1 VRRDLTVVRIASVEP
16 LVVDVGTRNWLF
28 VVVDT
33 DDGVRGI
40 GEGSLPGHPL
50 AVAAAVEEYRD
61 YVVGEDPARIQH
73 LWQRMYRQPFFRSGA
88 VTLSAM
94 SAIEQALWDIKGK
107 VAGLPV
113 YDLLGGRC
121 HDRIKLYANGP
132 AGDTLE
138 EYADSGRALVEQ
150 GYTALKTGVTVPMRP
165 VQGDDAIREAAARF
179 EALRGAVG
187 DAVEIAFDAHGRFS
201 PAMSIKL
208 ARALEPY
215 NVWFLEEPA
224 LPENAKGLE
233 QVARAT
239 SIPVATGERLFTK
252 WAFREVLELGAAA
265 LLQPDL
271 SHCGGV
277 LEARAIAAM
286 AEVYFCGFAPH
297 NPLGPVNTIVSAHV
311 GMASPN
317 FVALETCLYPP
328 AWTRGLLTESLSIA
342 DGWLELPDR
351 PGWGVELDLDLCR
364 AHPYTAHSL
373 PILEHP
379 SGAIADW

>member
-1 VRRDLTVVRIASVEP
+1 MEITSVEP
-16 LVVDVGTRNWLF
+16 IVVDVESRNWLF

-33 DDGVRGI
+33 DEGVSGI

-50 AVAAAVEEYRD
+50 AVAAAVEEYRQ
-61 YVVGEDPARIQH
+61 YVVGQDPARIQH
-73 LWQRMYRQPFFRSGA
+73 LWQLMYRRPFFRSGA

-113 YDLLGGRC
+113 YELLGGRC
-121 HDRIKLYANGP
+121 HDRVKLYVNGP
-132 AGDTLE
+132 GGATPE
-138 EYADSGRALVEQ
+138 ECAESARSLVER
-150 GYTALKTGVTVPMRP
+150 GFTAMKTGIDEPVRP
-165 VQGDDAIREAAARF
+165 VQGDGFVRRAAERL
-179 EALRGAVG
+179 EALRDAVG
-187 DAVEIAFDAHGRFS
+187 EDVEIAWDAHGRLA

-208 ARALEPY
+208 ARAFEPFD
-215 NVWFLEEPA
+215 VWFLEEPA
-224 LPENAKGLE
+224 LPENAKALA
-233 QVARAT
+233 QVARAVT
-239 SIPVATGERLFTK
+239 MPVATGERLFTK

-286 AEVYFCGFAPH
+286 GEVHYCGFAPH

-311 GMASPN
+311 GLASPN
-317 FVALETCLYPP
+317 FVALEVCVYPP
-328 AWTRGLLTESLSIA
+328 EWTRRLLTEPLEFR
-342 DGWLELPDR
+342 DGYLELSGR
-351 PGWGVELDLDLCR
+351 PGWGVELDLELCR
-364 AHPYTAHSL
+364 AHPYTPYTL
-373 PILEHP
+373 PILQHP

>member
-1 VRRDLTVVRIASVEP
+1 MKITSIEP
-16 LVVDVGTRNWLF
+16 LVVDIGSRNWLF
-28 VVVDT
+28 VVVET
-33 DDGVRGI
+33 DAGVSGV
-40 GEGSLPGHPL
+40 GEGSLPGHPR

-61 YVVGEDPARIQH
+61 YVVGEDPSRIQH
-73 LWQRMYRQPFFRSGA
+73 LWQVMYRQPFFRSGA

-121 HDRIKLYANGP
+121 HDRIKLYVNGP
-132 AGDTLE
+132 SGETPEELAESARSLVDAGF
-138 EYADSGRALVEQ
+138 RAM
-150 GYTALKTGVTVPMRP
+150 KTGLTVPVLP
-165 VQGDDAIREAAARF
+165 VQGDGFFARAAEQCA
-179 EALRGAVG
+179 ALREAVG
-187 DAVEIAFDAHGRFS
+187 DDVEIAWDAHGRLA

-208 ARALEPY
+208 ARAIEPY

-224 LPENAKGLE
+224 LPENAKALA

-265 LLQPDL
+265 LVQPDL

-286 AEVYFCGFAPH
+286 AEVYYCGFAPH

-328 AWTRGLLTESLSIA
+328 EWTRELLKEPLQIA
-342 DGWLELPDR
+342 DGYLALSDA
-351 PGWGVELDLDLCR
+351 PGWGIELDVELCR
-364 AHPYTAHSL
+364 AHPYRPYKL
-373 PILEHP
+373 PLLQHP
-379 SGAIADW
+379 SGAVGDW

>member
-1 VRRDLTVVRIASVEP
+1 MKITSVEP
-16 LVVDVGTRNWLF
+16 LVVDIGSRNWLF
-28 VVVDT
+28 VVVGT
-33 DDGVRGI
+33 DEGLSGV

-50 AVAAAVEEYRD
+50 AVAAAVEEYRE

-73 LWQRMYRQPFFRSGA
+73 LWQMMYRRPFFRSGA

-113 YDLLGGRC
+113 FELLGGRC

-132 AGDTLE
+132 DGATLE
-138 EYADSGRALVEQ
+138 ELADSAGSLVDR
-150 GYTALKTGVTVPMRP
+150 GFTAMKTGLDLPVLP
-165 VQGDDAIREAAARF
+165 VQGDGIFRRAAERA
-179 EALRGAVG
+179 EALRNAVG
-187 DAVEIAFDAHGRFS
+187 EDVEIAWDAHGRYT

-215 NVWFLEEPA
+215 NIWFLEEPA
-224 LPENAKGLE
+224 LPENATGLA

-252 WAFREVLELGAAA
+252 WAFREVLELGGAA
-265 LLQPDL
+265 LVQPDL

-286 AEVYFCGFAPH
+286 AEVYYCGFAPH
-297 NPLGPVNTIVSAHV
+297 NPLGPINTIVSAQV
-311 GMASPN
+311 AMASPN
-317 FVALETCLYPP
+317 FVALEICLYPP
-328 AWTRGLLTESLSIA
+328 EWTRALLTEP
-342 DGWLELPDR
+342 LELTGGFLALSDR
-351 PGWGVELDLDLCR
+351 PGWGVELDVELCR
-364 AHPYTAHSL
+364 GHPYKPYKL

>member
-1 VRRDLTVVRIASVEP
+1 MKITSLEP
-16 LVVDVGTRNWLF
+16 LIVDVESRNWLF
-28 VVVDT
+28 VVVET
-33 DDGVRGI
+33 DEGVSGV
-40 GEGSLPGHPL
+40 GEGSLPGHPR
-50 AVAAAVEEYRD
+50 AVAAAVEEYRE

-73 LWQRMYRQPFFRSGA
+73 LWQLMYRQPFFRSGV

-113 YDLLGGRC
+113 YELLGGRC

-132 AGDTLE
+132 AGATLE
-138 EYADSGRALVEQ
+138 ELGDSAQALVER
-150 GYTALKTGVTVPMRP
+150 GFTAMKTGITDP
-165 VQGDDAIREAAARF
+165 VLPIQGDGVFRRAAEQL
-179 EALRGAVG
+179 EALRNAVG
-187 DAVEIAFDAHGRFS
+187 EDVEIGWDAHGRFT

-224 LPENAKGLE
+224 LPENAKGLA

-252 WAFREVLELGAAA
+252 WAFREVLELGGAA

-286 AEVYFCGFAPH
+286 GEVYFCGFAPH

-311 GMASPN
+311 AMASPN
-317 FVALETCLYPP
+317 FVALEICLYAPD
-328 AWTRGLLTESLSIA
+328 WTRELLTEPLVFSN
-342 DGWLELPDR
+342 GFLELSNR
-351 PGWGVELDLDLCR
+351 PGWGVELDVELCR
-364 AHPYTAHSL
+364 GHPYRASKL
-373 PILEHP
+373 PILQHP

>member
-1 VRRDLTVVRIASVEP
+1 MKIVSVEP
-16 LVVDVGTRNWLF
+16 LVVDVGSRNWLF
-28 VVVDT
+28 VVVTT
-33 DDGVRGI
+33 DEGLSGI

-50 AVAAAVEEYRD
+50 AVAAAVEEYRE

-73 LWQRMYRQPFFRSGA
+73 LWQVMYRQPFFRSGA

-113 YDLLGGRC
+113 YELLGGRC

-132 AGDTLE
+132 GGATLE
-138 EYADSGRALVEQ
+138 ELAESASSLIDRGF
-150 GYTALKTGVTVPMRP
+150 TAMKTGIGEPVLP
-165 VQGDDAIREAAARF
+165 VQGDGLFRRAAERV
-179 EALRGAVG
+179 EALRDAVG
-187 DAVEIAFDAHGRFS
+187 NEAEIAWDAHGRLT

-215 NVWFLEEPA
+215 NIWFLEEPA
-224 LPENAKGLE
+224 LPENAKALA

-252 WAFREVLELGAAA
+252 WAFREVLEHGGAA

-277 LEARAIAAM
+277 LEARAIAALG
-286 AEVYFCGFAPH
+286 EVYYCGFAPH

-311 GMASPN
+311 AMASPN
-317 FVALETCLYPP
+317 FVALEICLYPP
-328 AWTRGLLTESLSIA
+328 DWTRELISEPLEFQNGY
-342 DGWLELPDR
+342 LELSDQ
-351 PGWGVELDLDLCR
+351 PGWGVELDLELCR
-364 AHPYTAHSL
+364 SHPYQPYKL

-379 SGAIADW
+379 SGALADW

>member
-1 VRRDLTVVRIASVEP
+1 VKITSIEP
-16 LVVDVGTRNWLF
+16 LVVDVGSRNWLF
-28 VVVDT
+28 VVVET
-33 DDGVRGI
+33 DDGLTGV
-40 GEGSLPGHPL
+40 GEGSLPGHPR
-50 AVAAAVEEYRD
+50 AVAAAVEEYRE

-73 LWQRMYRQPFFRSGA
+73 LWQLMYRRPFFRGGA

-113 YDLLGGRC
+113 YELLGGRC

-132 AGDTLE
+132 GGSTLE
-138 EYADSGRALVEQ
+138 DLAESARTLVDQ
-150 GYTALKTGVTVPMRP
+150 GFTAMKTGLAEPVLP
-165 VQGDDAIREAAARF
+165 VQGDGVFRRAAEHV
-179 EALRGAVG
+179 EALRDAVG
-187 DAVEIAFDAHGRFS
+187 EEIEIAWDAHGRFT
-201 PAMSIKL
+201 PATSIKL

-215 NVWFLEEPA
+215 EIWFLEEPA
-224 LPENAKGLE
+224 LPENAKGLA

-297 NPLGPVNTIVSAHV
+297 NPLGPVNTVVSAHV
-311 GMASPN
+311 GMATPN
-317 FVALETCLYPP
+317 FVALEICNYAPD
-328 AWTRGLLTESLSIA
+328 WTRGLLTEPLA
-342 DGWLELPDR
+342 FVDGYLELSDK
-351 PGWGVELDLDLCR
+351 PGWGVELDLELCR
-364 AHPYTAHSL
+364 VHPYQPSKL

>member
-1 VRRDLTVVRIASVEP
+1 MRIASVEP
-16 LVVDVGTRNWLF
+16 LVVDVGSRNWVF

-33 DDGVRGI
+33 DEGVRGV
-40 GEGSLPGHPL
+40 GEGSLPGHPR
-50 AVAAAVEEYRD
+50 AVAAAVEEYRE

-73 LWQRMYRQPFFRSGA
+73 LWQLMYRQPFFRSGA

-132 AGDTLE
+132 GGATPG
-138 EYADSGRALVEQ
+138 EYADSARALVEQ
-150 GYTALKTGVTVPMRP
+150 GFTAMKTGVSSPVLA
-165 VQGDDAIREAAARF
+165 VQGDGVVREAARQV
-179 EALRGAVG
+179 ETLREAVG
-187 DAVEIAFDAHGRFS
+187 EDVEIAFDAHGRCT
-201 PAMSIKL
+201 PAMAIRL

-215 NVWFLEEPA
+215 GIWFLEEPA
-224 LPENAKGLE
+224 LPENAKGLA

-286 AEVYFCGFAPH
+286 GEVHYCGFAPH
-297 NPLGPVNTIVSAHV
+297 NPLGPINTVVSAHV

-317 FVALETCLYPP
+317 FVALEICLYPP
-328 AWTRGLLTESLSIA
+328 EWTKELLAEPLAIR
-342 DGWLELPDR
+342 DGWLELSGA
-351 PGWGVELDLDLCR
+351 PGWGVELDVELCR
-364 AHPYTAHSL
+364 AHPYAPHKL
-373 PILEHP
+373 AILEHP
-379 SGAIADW
+379 SGAVADW

>member
-1 VRRDLTVVRIASVEP
+1 MKITSIEP
-16 LVVDVGTRNWLF
+16 LVVDVGTRDWLF
-28 VVVDT
+28 VVVET
-33 DDGVRGI
+33 DEGLTGV
-40 GEGSLPGHPL
+40 GEGSLPGHPR
-50 AVAAAVEEYRD
+50 AVAAAVEEYRE
-61 YVVGEDPARIQH
+61 YVLGEDPARIQH
-73 LWQRMYRQPFFRSGA
+73 LWQTMYRQPFFRGGA
-88 VTLSAM
+88 VPFSAM

-113 YDLLGGRC
+113 YELLGGRC

-132 AGDTLE
+132 GGSTTDDVAE
-138 EYADSGRALVEQ
+138 SARSLVER
-150 GYTALKTGVTVPMRP
+150 GFSAMKTGMAVPVLP
-165 VQGDDAIREAAARF
+165 VQGDGFVRRAAEEVA
-179 EALRGAVG
+179 ALRNAVG
-187 DAVEIAFDAHGRFS
+187 DDVEIAWDAHGRLS

-208 ARALEPY
+208 AQALEPY
-215 NVWFLEEPA
+215 NIWFLEEPA
-224 LPENAKGLE
+224 PPENARGLA

-297 NPLGPVNTIVSAHV
+297 NPLGPVNTIASAHV

-317 FVALETCLYPP
+317 FVALEVCLY
-328 AWTRGLLTESLSIA
+328 ADDWTRELLSEPLEFV
-342 DGWLELPDR
+342 DGYLELSER
-351 PGWGVELDLDLCR
+351 PGWGIELDVDLCR
-364 AHPYTAHSL
+364 AHPYKPYKL
-373 PILEHP
+373 PVLQHP

>member
-1 VRRDLTVVRIASVEP
+1 MKITSVEP

-28 VVVDT
+28 VLVDT
-33 DDGVRGI
+33 DEGLSGI
-40 GEGSLPGHPL
+40 GEGSLPGHPR
-50 AVAAAVEEYRD
+50 AVAAAVEEYRE
-61 YVVGEDPARIQH
+61 YVVGQDPARIQH
-73 LWQRMYRQPFFRSGA
+73 LWQLMYRQPFFRSGA

-113 YDLLGGRC
+113 YELLGGRC

-132 AGDTLE
+132 GGATPE
-138 EYADSGRALVEQ
+138 EYAENARSLVEQ
-150 GYTALKTGVTVPMRP
+150 GFAAMKTGIAEPVLP
-165 VQGDDAIREAAARF
+165 VQGDGFVRRAAERIGT
-179 EALRGAVG
+179 LRDAVG
-187 DAVEIAFDAHGRFS
+187 DEVEIAFDAHGRLT
-201 PAMSIKL
+201 PAMSIKV

-215 NVWFLEEPA
+215 DIWFLEEPA
-224 LPENAKGLE
+224 LPENAKGLAE
-233 QVARAT
+233 VARAT

-252 WAFREVLELGAAA
+252 WAFREVLELGGAA

-286 AEVYFCGFAPH
+286 AEVYYRGFAPH

-317 FVALETCLYPP
+317 FVALEICLYPP
-328 AWTRGLLTESLSIA
+328 EWTRGLLSEPLA
-342 DGWLELPDR
+342 FRDGYLELSDK
-351 PGWGVELDLDLCR
+351 PGWGVELDVELCR
-364 AHPYTAHSL
+364 AHPYAPYKL

>member
-1 VRRDLTVVRIASVEP
+1 MKITSIEP
-16 LVVDVGTRNWLF
+16 FVVDIGSRNWLF
-28 VVVDT
+28 VVVET
-33 DDGVRGI
+33 DEGAHGV
-40 GEGSLPGHPL
+40 GEGSLPGHPR
-50 AVAAAVEEYRD
+50 AVAAAVEEYRE

-73 LWQRMYRQPFFRSGA
+73 LWQVMYRQPFFRSGA

-113 YDLLGGRC
+113 YELLGGRC
-121 HDRIKLYANGP
+121 HDRIKLYVNGP
-132 AGDTLE
+132 SGETLDE
-138 EYADSGRALVEQ
+138 LAESARSLVER
-150 GYTALKTGVTVPMRP
+150 GFTAMKTGLAVPVLA
-165 VQGDDAIREAAARF
+165 VQGDGFFAHAAEHFA
-179 EALRGAVG
+179 ALREAVG
-187 DAVEIAFDAHGRFS
+187 DDVEIAWDAHGRLA

-208 ARALEPY
+208 ARAIEPY

-224 LPENAKGLE
+224 LPENAKALA

-265 LLQPDL
+265 LVQPDL

-286 AEVYFCGFAPH
+286 AEVYYCGLAPH

-328 AWTRGLLTESLSIA
+328 EWTRELLTEPLRIA
-342 DGWLELPDR
+342 DGYLELSDA
-351 PGWGVELDLDLCR
+351 PGWGIELDVELCR
-364 AHPYTAHSL
+364 GHPYRPYKL
-373 PILEHP
+373 PPLRHP
-379 SGAIADW
+379 SGAVGDW

>member
-1 VRRDLTVVRIASVEP
+1 MRIASVEP
-16 LVVDVGTRNWLF
+16 LVVDVGSRNWVF
-28 VVVDT
+28 VVVET
-33 DDGVRGI
+33 DDGVRGV
-40 GEGSLPGHPL
+40 GEGSLPGHPR
-50 AVAAAVEEYRD
+50 AVAAAVEEYRE

-73 LWQRMYRQPFFRSGA
+73 LWQLMYRQPFFRSGA

-132 AGDTLE
+132 GGATPG
-138 EYADSGRALVEQ
+138 EYADSARALVEQ
-150 GYTALKTGVTVPMRP
+150 GFTAMKTGVSSPVRA
-165 VQGDDAIREAAARF
+165 VQGDGVVREAARQV
-179 EALRGAVG
+179 ETLREAVG
-187 DAVEIAFDAHGRFS
+187 EDVEIAFDAHGRCT
-201 PAMSIKL
+201 PAMAIQL

-215 NVWFLEEPA
+215 GIWFLEEPA
-224 LPENAKGLE
+224 LPENAKGLA

-286 AEVYFCGFAPH
+286 GEVHYCGFAPH
-297 NPLGPVNTIVSAHV
+297 NPLGPINTVVSAHV

-317 FVALETCLYPP
+317 FVALEICLYPP
-328 AWTRGLLTESLSIA
+328 EWTKELLAEPLAIR
-342 DGWLELPDR
+342 DGWLELSGA
-351 PGWGVELDLDLCR
+351 PGWGVELDVELCR
-364 AHPYTAHSL
+364 AHPYAPHKL
-373 PILEHP
+373 AILEHP
-379 SGAIADW
+379 SGAVADW

>member
-1 VRRDLTVVRIASVEP
+1 VKIASVEP
-16 LVVDVGTRNWLF
+16 LVVDVGSRNWLF
-28 VVVDT
+28 VVVET
-33 DDGVRGI
+33 DEGLRGI
-40 GEGSLPGHPL
+40 GEGSLPGHPR
-50 AVAAAVEEYRD
+50 AVAAAVEEYRE

-113 YDLLGGRC
+113 YELLGGRC

-132 AGDTLE
+132 SGASPE
-138 EYADSGRALVEQ
+138 EYADSARSLVER
-150 GYTALKTGVTVPMRP
+150 GFTAMKTGIAEPVRA
-165 VQGDDAIREAAARF
+165 VQGDGVARRAAERV
-179 EALRGAVG
+179 ETLRGAVG
-187 DAVEIAFDAHGRFS
+187 DDVEIAFDAHGRFT

-215 NVWFLEEPA
+215 DVWFLEEPA
-224 LPENAKGLE
+224 LPENAKGLA

-239 SIPVATGERLFTK
+239 AIPVATGERLFTK

-265 LLQPDL
+265 LVQPDL

-286 AEVYFCGFAPH
+286 AEVYYCGFAPH

-317 FVALETCLYPP
+317 FVALEICLYPP
-328 AWTRGLLTESLSIA
+328 DWTRELLTEP
-342 DGWLELPDR
+342 LELRDGYLELSDK
-351 PGWGVELDLDLCR
+351 PGWGVELDLELCR
-364 AHPYTAHSL
+364 RHPYSPYTL

>member
-1 VRRDLTVVRIASVEP
+1 MQITTVDPI
-16 LVVDVGTRNWLF
+16 VVDVESRNWLF
-28 VVVDT
+28 VVVET
-33 DDGVRGI
+33 DEGVRGI

-61 YVVGEDPARIQH
+61 YVVGQDPARIQH
-73 LWQRMYRQPFFRSGA
+73 LWQLMYRQPFFRSGA

-113 YDLLGGRC
+113 YELLGGRC
-121 HDRIKLYANGP
+121 HDRIKLYVNGP
-132 AGDTLE
+132 SGASAE
-138 EYADSGRALVEQ
+138 ECADSARSLVDQ
-150 GYTALKTGVTVPMRP
+150 GFTAMKTGIDEPVRP
-165 VQGDDAIREAAARF
+165 VQGDGFVRRAAERF
-179 EALRGAVG
+179 ESLRDAVG
-187 DAVEIAFDAHGRFS
+187 ENVEIAWDAHGRLT

-215 NVWFLEEPA
+215 DVWFLEEPA
-224 LPENAKGLE
+224 LPENAKALA
-233 QVARAT
+233 QVARAVT
-239 SIPVATGERLFTK
+239 IPVATGERLFTK

-286 AEVYFCGFAPH
+286 GEVHYCGFAPH

-317 FVALETCLYPP
+317 FVALETCIYPP
-328 AWTRGLLTESLSIA
+328 DWTRGLLTEPVA
-342 DGWLELPDR
+342 HRDGYLELSDR
-351 PGWGVELDLDLCR
+351 PGWGVDLDLELCR
-364 AHPYTAHSL
+364 AHPYQPHKL

-379 SGAIADW
+379 SGAFADW

>member
-1 VRRDLTVVRIASVEP
+1 MKITSLDP
-16 LVVDVGTRNWLF
+16 LIVDVASRNWLF
-28 VVVDT
+28 VVVET
-33 DDGVRGI
+33 DEGVSGV
-40 GEGSLPGHPL
+40 GEGSLPGHPR
-50 AVAAAVEEYRD
+50 AVAAAVEEYRE
-61 YVVGEDPARIQH
+61 YIVGEDPARIQH
-73 LWQRMYRQPFFRSGA
+73 LWQLMYRQPFFRGGV

-113 YDLLGGRC
+113 YELLGGRC

-132 AGDTLE
+132 AGATLE
-138 EYADSGRALVEQ
+138 ELGDSAHALVER
-150 GYTALKTGVTVPMRP
+150 GFTAMKTGIADP
-165 VQGDDAIREAAARF
+165 VLPIQGDGVFRRAAEQV
-179 EALRGAVG
+179 EALRNAVG
-187 DAVEIAFDAHGRFS
+187 EDVEIAWDAHGRFT

-215 NVWFLEEPA
+215 NIWFLEEPA
-224 LPENAKGLE
+224 LPENARGLA

-252 WAFREVLELGAAA
+252 WAFREVLELGGAA

-277 LEARAIAAM
+277 LEARAIATM

-297 NPLGPVNTIVSAHV
+297 NPLGPVNTTVSAHV
-311 GMASPN
+311 AMASPN
-317 FVALETCLYPP
+317 FVALEICLYAPDW
-328 AWTRGLLTESLSIA
+328 ARELLTEPLA
-342 DGWLELPDR
+342 FTNGYLELSDK
-351 PGWGVELDLDLCR
+351 PGWGVDLDVELCR
-364 AHPYTAHSL
+364 SHPYRPSKL
-373 PILEHP
+373 PILQHP

>member
-1 VRRDLTVVRIASVEP
+1 MKIVSVEP
-16 LVVDVGTRNWLF
+16 FVVDVGTRNWLF
-28 VVVDT
+28 VVVET
-33 DDGVRGI
+33 DEGLTGV
-40 GEGSLPGHPL
+40 GEGSLPGHPR
-50 AVAAAVEEYRD
+50 AVAAAIEEYRE

-73 LWQRMYRQPFFRSGA
+73 LWQLMYRQPFFRSGA

-113 YDLLGGRC
+113 YELLGGRC

-132 AGDTLE
+132 GGETMQ
-138 EYADSGRALVEQ
+138 EYVDSASALVEQ
-150 GYTALKTGVTVPMRP
+150 GFSAMKTGITEPVRP
-165 VQGDDAIREAAARF
+165 VQGDGFVRRAADRI
-179 EALRGAVG
+179 EALRDAVG
-187 DAVEIAFDAHGRFS
+187 ETVEIAFDAHGRLT

-208 ARALEPY
+208 ARALEQFDI
-215 NVWFLEEPA
+215 WFLEEPA
-224 LPENAKGLE
+224 LPENAKGLAD
-233 QVARAT
+233 VARAT
-239 SIPVATGERLFTK
+239 SIPIATGERLFTK
-252 WAFREVLELGAAA
+252 WAFREVLELGGAA

-286 AEVYFCGFAPH
+286 GEVYYSGFAPH

-311 GMASPN
+311 GIASPN

-328 AWTRGLLTESLSIA
+328 EWTRNLLSEPLA
-342 DGWLELPDR
+342 FRDGYLELSDA
-351 PGWGVELDLDLCR
+351 PGWGVELDVELCR
-364 AHPYTAHSL
+364 AHPYMPYKL

>member
-1 VRRDLTVVRIASVEP
+1 MKITSVEP
-16 LVVDVGTRNWLF
+16 LIVDIESRNWLF
-28 VVVDT
+28 VVVET
-33 DDGVRGI
+33 DEGVSGV
-40 GEGSLPGHPL
+40 GEGSLPGHPR
-50 AVAAAVEEYRD
+50 AVAAAVEEYRE

-73 LWQRMYRQPFFRSGA
+73 LWQLMYRQPFFRGGV

-113 YDLLGGRC
+113 YQLLGGRC

-132 AGDTLE
+132 AGATLE
-138 EYADSGRALVEQ
+138 ELGDSAHALVER
-150 GYTALKTGVTVPMRP
+150 GFTAMKTGIADP
-165 VQGDDAIREAAARF
+165 VLPIQGDGVFRRAAGQV
-179 EALRGAVG
+179 EALRNAVG
-187 DAVEIAFDAHGRFS
+187 EDVEIGWDAHGRFT

-215 NVWFLEEPA
+215 NIWFLVEPA
-224 LPENAKGLE
+224 LPENAKGLA

-252 WAFREVLELGAAA
+252 WAFREVLELGGAA

-277 LEARAIAAM
+277 LEARAIATM

-311 GMASPN
+311 AMASPN
-317 FVALETCLYPP
+317 FVALEICLYAPD
-328 AWTRGLLTESLSIA
+328 WTRELLTEPLA
-342 DGWLELPDR
+342 FTDGYLELSDK
-351 PGWGVELDLDLCR
+351 PGWGVELDVELCR
-364 AHPYTAHSL
+364 AHPYKPSKL
-373 PILEHP
+373 PILQHP

>member
-1 VRRDLTVVRIASVEP
+1 MKITSVEP
-16 LVVDVGTRNWLF
+16 LIVDVESRNWLF
-28 VVVDT
+28 VVVET
-33 DDGVRGI
+33 DEGVSGV
-40 GEGSLPGHPL
+40 GEGSLPGHPR
-50 AVAAAVEEYRD
+50 AVAAAVEEYRE

-73 LWQRMYRQPFFRSGA
+73 LWQLMYRQPFFRGGV

-113 YDLLGGRC
+113 YQLLGGRC

-132 AGDTLE
+132 AGATLE
-138 EYADSGRALVEQ
+138 ELGDSAHALVER
-150 GYTALKTGVTVPMRP
+150 GFTAMKTGISDP
-165 VQGDDAIREAAARF
+165 VLPIQGDGVFRRAAGQV
-179 EALRGAVG
+179 EALRNAVG
-187 DAVEIAFDAHGRFS
+187 EDVEIGWDAHGRLT

-215 NVWFLEEPA
+215 NIWFLEEPA
-224 LPENAKGLE
+224 LPENAKGLA

-252 WAFREVLELGAAA
+252 WAFREVLELGGAA

-277 LEARAIAAM
+277 LEARAIATM

-311 GMASPN
+311 AMASPN
-317 FVALETCLYPP
+317 FVALEICLYAPD
-328 AWTRGLLTESLSIA
+328 WTRELLTEPLA
-342 DGWLELPDR
+342 FTDGYLELSDK
-351 PGWGVELDLDLCR
+351 PGWGVELDVELCR
-364 AHPYTAHSL
+364 AHPYKPSKL
-373 PILEHP
+373 PILQHP

>member
-1 VRRDLTVVRIASVEP
+1 MKITSVEP
-16 LVVDVGTRNWLF
+16 LIVDVESRNWLF
-28 VVVDT
+28 VVVET
-33 DDGVRGI
+33 DEGVSGV
-40 GEGSLPGHPL
+40 GEGSLPGHPR
-50 AVAAAVEEYRD
+50 AVAAAVEEYRE
-61 YVVGEDPARIQH
+61 YIVGEDPARIQH
-73 LWQRMYRQPFFRSGA
+73 LWQLMYRRPFFRGGV

-113 YDLLGGRC
+113 YQLLGGRC

-132 AGDTLE
+132 AGATLE
-138 EYADSGRALVEQ
+138 ELGDSAHALIER
-150 GYTALKTGVTVPMRP
+150 GFTAMKTGIADP
-165 VQGDDAIREAAARF
+165 VLPIQGDSVFRRAAGQV
-179 EALRGAVG
+179 EALRNAVG
-187 DAVEIAFDAHGRFS
+187 EDVEIGWDAHGRFT

-215 NVWFLEEPA
+215 NIWFLEEPA
-224 LPENAKGLE
+224 LPENAKGLA

-252 WAFREVLELGAAA
+252 WAFREVLELGGAA

-277 LEARAIAAM
+277 LEARAIATM

-311 GMASPN
+311 AMASPN
-317 FVALETCLYPP
+317 FVALEICLYPP
-328 AWTRGLLTESLSIA
+328 DWTRELLTEPLA
-342 DGWLELPDR
+342 FTDGYLELSAN
-351 PGWGVELDLDLCR
+351 PGWGVELDVELCR
-364 AHPYTAHSL
+364 AHPYKPSKL
-373 PILEHP
+373 PILQHP

>member
-1 VRRDLTVVRIASVEP
+1 MKIASVEP

-28 VVVDT
+28 VVVET
-33 DDGVRGI
+33 DEGLTGI
-40 GEGSLPGHPL
+40 GEGSLPGHPR
-50 AVAAAVEEYRD
+50 AVAAAVEEYRE
-61 YVVGEDPARIQH
+61 YVVGQDPARIQH
-73 LWQRMYRQPFFRSGA
+73 LWQLMYRQPFFRSGA

-113 YDLLGGRC
+113 YELLGGRC

-132 AGDTLE
+132 GGATME
-138 EYADSGRALVEQ
+138 EYVESARALVEQ
-150 GYTALKTGVTVPMRP
+150 GFSAMKTGITEPVRA
-165 VQGDDAIREAAARF
+165 VQGDGFVRRAAERI
-179 EALRGAVG
+179 EALRDAVG
-187 DAVEIAFDAHGRFS
+187 ENVEVAFDAHGRLT

-208 ARALEPY
+208 ARALEPFDI
-215 NVWFLEEPA
+215 WFLEEPA
-224 LPENAKGLE
+224 LPENAKGLAD
-233 QVARAT
+233 VARAT

-252 WAFREVLELGAAA
+252 WAFREVLELGGAA

-286 AEVYFCGFAPH
+286 GEVYYCGFAPH

-328 AWTRGLLTESLSIA
+328 EWTRSLLSEPLA
-342 DGWLELPDR
+342 FRDGYLELSDA
-351 PGWGVELDLDLCR
+351 PGWGVELDVELCR
-364 AHPYTAHSL
+364 AHPYAPYKL

>member
-1 VRRDLTVVRIASVEP
+1 MKITSLEP
-16 LVVDVGTRNWLF
+16 LIVDVESRNWLF

-33 DDGVRGI
+33 DEGVSGV
-40 GEGSLPGHPL
+40 GEGSLPGHPR
-50 AVAAAVEEYRD
+50 AVAAAVEEYRE

-73 LWQRMYRQPFFRSGA
+73 LWQLMYRQPFFRGGV

-113 YDLLGGRC
+113 YQLLGGRC

-132 AGDTLE
+132 AGATLE
-138 EYADSGRALVEQ
+138 ELGDSAHALVER
-150 GYTALKTGVTVPMRP
+150 GFTAMKTGIADP
-165 VQGDDAIREAAARF
+165 VLPIQGDGVFRRAAGQV
-179 EALRGAVG
+179 EALRNAVG
-187 DAVEIAFDAHGRFS
+187 EDVEIGWDAHGRFT

-215 NVWFLEEPA
+215 NIWFLEEPA
-224 LPENAKGLE
+224 LPENAKGLA

-252 WAFREVLELGAAA
+252 WAFREVLELGGAA

-286 AEVYFCGFAPH
+286 GEVYFCGFAPH

-311 GMASPN
+311 ATASPN
-317 FVALETCLYPP
+317 FVALEICLYAPD
-328 AWTRGLLTESLSIA
+328 WTRELLTEPLA
-342 DGWLELPDR
+342 FTDGYLELSDK
-351 PGWGVELDLDLCR
+351 PGWGVELDVELCR
-364 AHPYTAHSL
+364 AHPYKPSKL
-373 PILEHP
+373 PILQHP

>member
-1 VRRDLTVVRIASVEP
+1 MKIASVEP
-16 LVVDVGTRNWLF
+16 LVVDVGTRDWLF
-28 VVVDT
+28 VVVET
-33 DDGVRGI
+33 DEGLRGI
-40 GEGSLPGHPL
+40 GEGSLPGHPR
-50 AVAAAVEEYRD
+50 AVAAAVEEYRE

-73 LWQRMYRQPFFRSGA
+73 LWQLMYRQPFFRSGA

-113 YDLLGGRC
+113 YELLGGRC
-121 HDRIKLYANGP
+121 HDRVKLYANGP
-132 AGDTLE
+132 GGATLE
-138 EYADSGRALVEQ
+138 EYLDSARSLVDR
-150 GYTALKTGVTVPMRP
+150 GFTAMKTGVTEAVRP
-165 VQGDDAIREAAARF
+165 VQGDGFVRRAAGRM
-179 EALRGAVG
+179 EALR
-187 DAVEIAFDAHGRFS
+187 DALGETVEIAFDAHGRLT

-215 NVWFLEEPA
+215 DVWFLEEPA
-224 LPENAKGLE
+224 LPENAKGLAD
-233 QVARAT
+233 VARAT
-239 SIPVATGERLFTK
+239 TIPVATGERLFTK
-252 WAFREVLELGAAA
+252 WAFREVLELGGAA

-286 AEVYFCGFAPH
+286 AEVYYCGFAPH

-328 AWTRGLLTESLSIA
+328 EWTRNLLSEPLEFRDGYLQLSDA
-342 DGWLELPDR
+342 
-351 PGWGVELDLDLCR
+351 PGWGVELDVELCR
-364 AHPYTAHSL
+364 AHPYAPYKL

>member
-1 VRRDLTVVRIASVEP
+1 VKVTSIVP
-16 LVVDVGTRNWLF
+16 LVVDVGSRNWLF
-28 VVVDT
+28 VAVDT
-33 DDGVRGI
+33 DEGVSGV

-50 AVAAAVEEYRD
+50 AVAAAVDEYRE

-73 LWQRMYRQPFFRSGA
+73 LWQLMYRQPFFRGGA
-88 VTLSAM
+88 VAFSAL

-113 YDLLGGRC
+113 YELLGGRC

-132 AGDTLE
+132 SGATAE
-138 EYADSGRALVEQ
+138 EVADSARSLVED
-150 GYTALKTGVTVPMRP
+150 GFNAMKTGLEAP
-165 VQGDDAIREAAARF
+165 VLPIQGDAFCRRAA
-179 EALRGAVG
+179 EHLESLRSAVG
-187 DAVEIAFDAHGRFS
+187 DDVEIAWDAHGRLS

-208 ARALEPY
+208 AGELERY
-215 NVWFLEEPA
+215 NIWFLEEPA
-224 LPENAKGLE
+224 LPENAKALA

-239 SIPVATGERLFTK
+239 SIPIATGERLFTK

-277 LEARAIAAM
+277 LEARAIATM
-286 AEVYFCGFAPH
+286 AEVYYCGFAPH

-317 FVALETCLYPP
+317 FVALEICLY
-328 AWTRGLLTESLSIA
+328 AEDWTQGLLTAPLEFR
-342 DGWLELPDR
+342 DGYLELSDA
-351 PGWGVELDLDLCR
+351 PGWGIELDVELCR
-364 AHPYTAHSL
+364 GHPYQPHKL
-373 PILEHP
+373 PILRHP

>member
-1 VRRDLTVVRIASVEP
+1 MKIVSVEP
-16 LVVDVGTRNWLF
+16 LVVDVGSRNWLF
-28 VVVDT
+28 VVVTT
-33 DDGVRGI
+33 DEGLSGI
-40 GEGSLPGHPL
+40 GEGSLPGHPR
-50 AVAAAVEEYRD
+50 AVAAAVEEYRE

-73 LWQRMYRQPFFRSGA
+73 LWQVMYRQPFFRSGA

-113 YDLLGGRC
+113 YELLGGRC

-132 AGDTLE
+132 GGATLDEFVESAG
-138 EYADSGRALVEQ
+138 SLVDR
-150 GYTALKTGVTVPMRP
+150 GFTAMKTGIDVPVLP
-165 VQGDDAIREAAARF
+165 VQGDGIFGRAAARV
-179 EALRGAVG
+179 EALRNAVG
-187 DAVEIAFDAHGRFS
+187 EDVEIAWDAHGRLT

-215 NVWFLEEPA
+215 NIWFLEEPA
-224 LPENAKGLE
+224 LPENAKALA

-252 WAFREVLELGAAA
+252 WAFREVLELSGAA

-277 LEARAIAAM
+277 LEARAIAALG
-286 AEVYFCGFAPH
+286 EIYYCGFAPH

-311 GMASPN
+311 AMASPN
-317 FVALETCLYPP
+317 FVALEICLYPP
-328 AWTRGLLTESLSIA
+328 DWTRELITEPLEFQQ
-342 DGWLELPDR
+342 GYLELSDR
-351 PGWGVELDLDLCR
+351 PGWGIELDLELCR
-364 AHPYTAHSL
+364 GHPYQPYKL

-379 SGAIADW
+379 SGALADW

>member
-1 VRRDLTVVRIASVEP
+1 VRITSIEP
-16 LVVDVGTRNWLF
+16 LVVDVGSRNWLF

-33 DDGVRGI
+33 DEGVSGV

-50 AVAAAVEEYRD
+50 SVAAAVEEYRE

-73 LWQRMYRQPFFRSGA
+73 LWQVMYRQPFFRGGAIAFSALSG
-88 VTLSAM
+88 
-94 SAIEQALWDIKGK
+94 IEQALWDIKGK
-107 VAGLPV
+107 VASLPV
-113 YDLLGGRC
+113 YELLGGRC

-132 AGDTLE
+132 SGVSAE
-138 EYADSGRALVEQ
+138 EVADSARSLVED
-150 GYTALKTGVTVPMRP
+150 GFNAMKTGLDVPVLP
-165 VQGDDAIREAAARF
+165 IQGDAFCRRAA
-179 EALRGAVG
+179 EHLESLRNAVG
-187 DAVEIAFDAHGRFS
+187 EDVEIAWDAHGRLS

-208 ARALEPY
+208 ARELEAY
-215 NVWFLEEPA
+215 NIWFLEEPA
-224 LPENAKGLE
+224 LPENAKALA

-239 SIPVATGERLFTK
+239 SIPIATGERLFTK

-286 AEVYFCGFAPH
+286 AEVYYCGFAPH
-297 NPLGPVNTIVSAHV
+297 NPLGPVNTIASAHV

-317 FVALETCLYPP
+317 LVALEICLY
-328 AWTRGLLTESLSIA
+328 AEDWTRGLLTDPLEFR
-342 DGWLELPDR
+342 DGYLELSDA
-351 PGWGVELDLDLCR
+351 PGWGIELDVELCR
-364 AHPYTAHSL
+364 GHPYQPHTL
-373 PILEHP
+373 PILRHP

>member
-1 VRRDLTVVRIASVEP
+1 MKITSVDA
-16 LVVDVGTRNWLF
+16 LVVDVGSRNWLF
-28 VVVDT
+28 VVVET
-33 DDGVRGI
+33 DEGLSGV
-40 GEGSLPGHPL
+40 GEGSLPGHPR
-50 AVAAAVEEYRD
+50 AVAAAVEEYRE

-73 LWQRMYRQPFFRSGA
+73 LWQVMYRQPFFRSGA

-113 YDLLGGRC
+113 YELLGGRC

-132 AGDTLE
+132 GGATVE
-138 EYADSGRALVEQ
+138 ELAESARSLVE
-150 GYTALKTGVTVPMRP
+150 GGFTAMKTGIDEPVLP
-165 VQGDDAIREAAARF
+165 VQGDGVFRRAAAQA
-179 EALRGAVG
+179 EALREAVG
-187 DAVEIAFDAHGRFS
+187 EDVEIAWDAHGRLT
-201 PAMSIKL
+201 PAMSVKL

-215 NVWFLEEPA
+215 GIWFLEEPA
-224 LPENAKGLE
+224 LPENAKGLA

-286 AEVYFCGFAPH
+286 AEVYYCGFAPH

-317 FVALETCLYPP
+317 FVALEVCLYPP
-328 AWTRGLLTESLSIA
+328 DWTRRLLTEPLEFR
-342 DGWLELPDR
+342 GGYLELSDR
-351 PGWGVELDLDLCR
+351 PGWGVELDVELCR
-364 AHPYTAHSL
+364 AHPYKAYKLPLLRHS
-373 PILEHP
+373 
-379 SGAIADW
+379 SGAVADW